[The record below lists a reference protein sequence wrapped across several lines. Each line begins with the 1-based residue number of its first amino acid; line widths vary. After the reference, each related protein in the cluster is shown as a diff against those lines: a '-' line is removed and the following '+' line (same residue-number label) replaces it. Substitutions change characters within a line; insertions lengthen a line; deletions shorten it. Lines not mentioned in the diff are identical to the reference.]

1 MKVLSTIKSVK
12 VSRQYKR
19 QDGSYAAIYGV
30 TIEAGDDTIL
40 AETFITKNG
49 QQKCGIVPGA
59 IGTAILEMRIR
70 EWKDNSGN
78 VRQTQD
84 IKLTDFVMAN
94 RNLFN
99 GPADQEPTASAAS
112 VEQVMTQVGQDTVQG
127 DAGGDKPF

>member
-1 MKVLSTIKSVK
+1 MKVLSTIKAVK

-30 TIEAGDDTIL
+30 TIEAGDDTIY
-40 AETFITKNG
+40 AETFITKDG
-49 QQKCGIVPGA
+49 QQKRGIVPGA
-59 IGTAILEMRIR
+59 IGTAILEMSVRD
-70 EWKDNSGN
+70 WTDNSGN
-78 VRQTQD
+78 ARHTQD

-99 GPADQEPTASAAS
+99 GPTEQEPSASAAS

-127 DAGGDKPF
+127 DAGGDQPF

>member
-1 MKVLSTIKSVK
+1 MKVLSTIKAVK

-30 TIEAGDDTIL
+30 TIEAGDDTIY
-40 AETFITKNG
+40 AETFITKDG
-49 QQKCGIVPGA
+49 QQKRGIVPGT
-59 IGTAILEMRIR
+59 IGTAILEMSVRD
-70 EWKDNSGN
+70 WTDNSGN
-78 VRQTQD
+78 ARHTQD

-99 GPADQEPTASAAS
+99 GPAEQEPAASAAS

-127 DAGGDKPF
+127 DAGGDQPF

>member
-1 MKVLSTIKSVK
+1 MKVLSTIKAVK

-19 QDGSYAAIYGV
+19 QDGSYAAIYGI
-30 TIEAGDDTIL
+30 TIEAGDDTIY
-40 AETFITKNG
+40 AETFITKDG
-49 QQKCGIVPGA
+49 QQKRGIVPGA
-59 IGTAILEMRIR
+59 IGTAILEMSVRD
-70 EWKDNSGN
+70 WTDNSGN
-78 VRQTQD
+78 IRNSQD

-99 GPADQEPTASAAS
+99 GPVEQEPTASEAS

>member
-1 MKVLSTIKSVK
+1 MKVLSTIKAVK

-30 TIEAGDDTIL
+30 TIEAGDDTIY
-40 AETFITKNG
+40 AETFITKDG
-49 QQKCGIVPGA
+49 QQKRGIAPGT
-59 IGTAILEMRIR
+59 IGTAILEMSVRD
-70 EWKDNSGN
+70 WTDNSGN
-78 VRQTQD
+78 VRHTQD
-84 IKLTDFVMAN
+84 IKLTDFVIAN

-99 GPADQEPTASAAS
+99 GPAEQEPAASAAS

>member
-1 MKVLSTIKSVK
+1 MKVLSTIKAVK

-30 TIEAGDDTIL
+30 TIEAGDDTIY
-40 AETFITKNG
+40 AETFITKDG
-49 QQKCGIVPGA
+49 QQKRGIVPGA
-59 IGTAILEMRIR
+59 IGTAILEMSVRD
-70 EWKDNSGN
+70 WTDNNGN
-78 VRQTQD
+78 ARHTQD

-99 GPADQEPTASAAS
+99 GPAEQEPSESAAS
-112 VEQVMTQVGQDTVQG
+112 VEQVGQDTVQG

>member
-1 MKVLSTIKSVK
+1 MKVLSTIKAVK

-30 TIEAGDDTIL
+30 TIEAGDDTIY
-40 AETFITKNG
+40 AETFITKDG
-49 QQKCGIVPGA
+49 QQKRGIAPGA
-59 IGTAILEMRIR
+59 IGTSVLEM
-70 EWKDNSGN
+70 S
-78 VRQTQD
+78 VRDWTDSKGELRHTQD
-84 IKLTDFVMAN
+84 IKLTDFMMAN

-99 GPADQEPTASAAS
+99 GPAEQEPTASAAS